1 MPQKTIMITGATS
14 GFGEAIARLFA
25 KQGWKLILTGRRQGR
40 LDDLKTEL
48 GADYVHSC
56 CFDIR
61 DQIALE
67 QVIDNLPAAF
77 SDIDVLVNNA
87 GLALGMEP
95 ADKTNL
101 DDWEQ
106 MVDTNIKG
114 LMYCT
119 RKVLPAMRER
129 SKGYIIN
136 LGSVAGSWP
145 YPGGNVY
152 CATKAFVRQFSLAL
166 RADLLG
172 SNIRVSNIEP
182 GAAETEFSMVR
193 FKQDQDLV
201 DAVYQNTTA
210 LSAQDIAE
218 TVFWLV
224 NTPEHMN
231 VTTMEIMPTQQAT
244 GPLVVFRNNDE

>member
-48 GADYVHSC
+48 GADNVHSC

>member
-1 MPQKTIMITGATS
+1 MITGATS

-48 GADYVHSC
+48 GADNVHSC

>member
-1 MPQKTIMITGATS
+1 MSQKTIMITGATS
-14 GFGEAIARLFA
+14 GFGEAMAKLFA
-25 KQGWKLILTGRRQGR
+25 REGWKLILTGRRQQR
-40 LDDLKTEL
+40 LDDLKKEL
-48 GADYVHSC
+48 GASNVHVC

-61 DQIALE
+61 DKSAIA
-67 QVIDNLPAAF
+67 QAIDNLPSTF

-87 GLALGMEP
+87 GLALGMAP
-95 ADKTNL
+95 ADKTEL
-101 DDWEQ
+101 SDWEQ

-119 RKVLPAMRER
+119 RKVLPAMREK

-152 CATKAFVRQFSLAL
+152 CATKAFVKQFSLAL
-166 RADLLG
+166 RTDLLG
-172 SNIRVSNIEP
+172 SNIRVTNIEP

-193 FKQDQDLV
+193 FKQDQDLAN
-201 DAVYQNTTA
+201 AVYQNTTA

-218 TVFWLV
+218 TVFWVV

-231 VTTMEIMPTQQAT
+231 VTTMEIMPTKQAV
-244 GPLVVFRNNDE
+244 GPLVMFRNHDE